1 MDFCHF
7 EEIYLTNMEK
17 SYWTLIRC
25 QNKLG
30 VLKTATEK
38 VAHKA
43 AEETGEVIGNRI
55 ANRIVKI
62 KPVPDVNSR
71 SFEEIFIP
79 PEKRE

>member
-1 MDFCHF
+1 MGHC
-7 EEIYLTNMEK
+7 YKN
-17 SYWTLIRC
+17 R
-25 QNKLG
+25 LG
-30 VLKTATEK
+30 VLKTANEK

-79 PEKRE
+79 PEKREYILNELRQVL

>member
-1 MDFCHF
+1 MGHC
-7 EEIYLTNMEK
+7 YKN
-17 SYWTLIRC
+17 R
-25 QNKLG
+25 LG
-30 VLKTATEK
+30 VLKTTNEK

-55 ANRIVKI
+55 ANRIGKI